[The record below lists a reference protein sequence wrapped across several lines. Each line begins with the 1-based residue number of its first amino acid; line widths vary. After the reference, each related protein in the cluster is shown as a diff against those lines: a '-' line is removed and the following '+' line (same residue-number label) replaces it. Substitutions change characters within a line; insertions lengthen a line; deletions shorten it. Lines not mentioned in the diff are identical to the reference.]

1 MTNEEIQE
9 IVAKADDEYDR
20 LKDRVHEQYD
30 EIERLKDLC
39 NKYEEEHKTTY
50 EIWKKDI
57 YLYNSLV
64 DRIDKAIEYIEN
76 NFISYEDSR
85 TFGGLG
91 EEIDI
96 QVKEIRELLNILKG
110 SDKE

>member
-39 NKYEEEHKTTY
+39 NKYEEEHKTTFI
-50 EIWKKDI
+50 EWKK
-57 YLYNSLV
+57 
-64 DRIDKAIEYIEN
+64 AINIIKEVREYIIICKNSNLVFSNIMYKELLEILEGEN
-76 NFISYEDSR
+76 NE
-85 TFGGLG
+85 
-91 EEIDI
+91 
-96 QVKEIRELLNILKG
+96 
-110 SDKE
+110 